1 MIHGPNSGLGV
12 RCRVNDSQPDEYLQ
26 TPNRERSGMTESSH
40 PLMRLLSHLRH
51 YRSMVLLASLCSVLN
66 KVWDLAPP
74 VLIGMAIDV
83 VATREDSFLAQ
94 MGYPDVYDQLY
105 ILTGFTVVIWVLESM
120 FQYFYAVLWR
130 NLAQTAQHELR
141 MSAYTHIQNLEMQW
155 YSEQSTG
162 GLMAIMNDDVN
173 QLERFLDQGA
183 TDLLHVAT
191 TIIVVGAI
199 MISVAPE
206 VALLAI
212 LPVPI
217 IVTGSFIYQ
226 RKIGE
231 RYTKVRGKVADLNA
245 LLNNNLHGITTIK
258 SFTAEDRE
266 VERVSAASTSY
277 RDANK
282 EAIRLSASFVPI
294 IRMAILFAF
303 TANMLVGGWFALDG
317 RIGLGA
323 YSVIV
328 FITQRLLWP
337 LTRLGETFDL
347 YQRAMA
353 STSRVLDLLDTEIGI
368 VEGETRLDSARGE
381 IEFSDVGFSYPNRE
395 VVLNDID
402 LTVPAGKT
410 VGLVGSTGSG
420 KTTLVRLLLRFH
432 DPDSG
437 IVKLDG
443 HDVRELTLESL
454 RGSIALVSQTTT
466 LFPGSVRENV
476 RYGDPD
482 ADEQAVIE
490 AARIAEALSFI
501 EDLPDGWDT
510 DIGEGGHKLSGGQRQ
525 RIAIARAVL
534 KDAPV
539 LVLDEATSNVDNETE
554 AALKR
559 SIERI
564 SVGRTTLII
573 AHRLSTVRNADV
585 IAVIGEGVI
594 SETGTHEELLESKG
608 LYSRLWA
615 VQTGEV
621 SA

>member
-1 MIHGPNSGLGV
+1 MHD
-12 RCRVNDSQPDEYLQ
+12 CQPDEYLQ
-26 TPNRERSGMTESSH
+26 TPNRKRSDMTESSH

-51 YRSMVLLASLCSVLN
+51 YRGLVLLASLCSVLN

-83 VATREDSFLAQ
+83 VAAREDSFLAQ

-105 ILTGFTVVIWVLESM
+105 ILTGITVVIWVLESM

-141 MSAYTHIQNLEMQW
+141 MSAYTHIQDLEMQW

-162 GLMAIMNDDVN
+162 SLMAIMNDDVN

-199 MISVAPE
+199 MVSVAPE

-217 IVTGSFIYQ
+217 IVGGSFIYQ
-226 RKIGE
+226 RKIGV

-258 SFTAEDRE
+258 SFTAEERE

-317 RIGLGA
+317 RISLGA

-368 VEGETRLDSARGE
+368 VEGDTSLDSVRGE
-381 IEFSDVGFSYPNRE
+381 IEFSDVEFSYPNRE
-395 VVLNDID
+395 VVLNDVD
-402 LTVPAGKT
+402 LTVSAGKT

-437 IVKLDG
+437 TVTLDG
-443 HDVRELTLESL
+443 HDVRELTLDSL

-476 RYGDPD
+476 RYGDPE
-482 ADEQAVIE
+482 ADEVAVIE

-501 EDLPDGWDT
+501 EELPDGWDT
-510 DIGEGGHKLSGGQRQ
+510 DIGEGGHRLSGGQRQ

-585 IAVIGEGVI
+585 IAVIGDGVI
-594 SETGTHEELLESKG
+594 SEMGTHEELLESSG

>member
-1 MIHGPNSGLGV
+1 MAG
-12 RCRVNDSQPDEYLQ
+12 
-26 TPNRERSGMTESSH
+26 SSH
-40 PLMRLLSHLRH
+40 PLMRLLSQLRH
-51 YRSMVLLASLCSVLN
+51 HRSTVLLASICSVVN

-83 VATREDSFLAQ
+83 VAAQEDSFLAQ
-94 MGYPDVYDQLY
+94 FGYPDVYDQLY
-105 ILTGFTVVIWVLESM
+105 ILTGITVVIWVLESI
-120 FQYFYAVLWR
+120 FQYIYAVLWR

-141 MSAYTHIQNLEMQW
+141 MSAYTHIQDLEMQW

-162 GLMAIMNDDVN
+162 SLMAILNDDVN

-212 LPVPI
+212 MPVPI
-217 IVTGSFIYQ
+217 IVAGSFIYQ
-226 RKIGE
+226 RRIGA
-231 RYTKVRGKVADLNA
+231 RYTKVRGKVADLSA
-245 LLNNNLHGITTIK
+245 LLNNNLHGIMTIK
-258 SFTAEDRE
+258 SFTAEERE
-266 VERVSAASTSY
+266 VERVGDASVSY
-277 RDANK
+277 REANRD
-282 EAIRLSASFVPI
+282 AIRLSASFVPI

-317 RIGLGA
+317 RISLGA

-353 STSRVLDLLDTEIGI
+353 STTRVLDLLDTEIGI
-368 VEGETRLDSARGE
+368 VEGDTELDVVRGE
-381 IEFSDVGFSYPNRE
+381 IRFSEVGFSYPNRE
-395 VVLNDID
+395 VVLRGVDFAI
-402 LTVPAGKT
+402 PAGRT

-432 DPDSG
+432 DPDTGTVS
-437 IVKLDG
+437 LDG

-476 RYGDPD
+476 RYGDPQ
-482 ADEQAVIE
+482 ASDEAVVE
-490 AARIAEALSFI
+490 AARIAEALGFI
-501 EDLPDGWDT
+501 EELPDGWET
-510 DIGEGGHKLSGGQRQ
+510 DIGEGGHRLSGGQRQ

-559 SIERI
+559 SIDRI
-564 SVGRTTLII
+564 SEGRTTLII

-585 IAVIGEGVI
+585 IAVIGEGRI
-594 SETGTHEELLESKG
+594 SETGTHEELLESSG

-621 SA
+621 TA

>member
-1 MIHGPNSGLGV
+1 
-12 RCRVNDSQPDEYLQ
+12 
-26 TPNRERSGMTESSH
+26 
-40 PLMRLLSHLRH
+40 
-51 YRSMVLLASLCSVLN
+51 VLLASLCSVLN

-105 ILTGFTVVIWVLESM
+105 ILTGFTVIIWVLESM

-141 MSAYTHIQNLEMQW
+141 MSAYTHIQDLEMQW

-217 IVTGSFIYQ
+217 IVAGSFIYQ
-226 RKIGE
+226 RKIGV

-266 VERVSAASTSY
+266 VERVSEASTSY

-368 VEGETRLDSARGE
+368 VEGETHLDSVRGE

-395 VVLNDID
+395 VVLNDVG

-510 DIGEGGHKLSGGQRQ
+510 DIGEGGHRLSGGQRQ

-585 IAVIGEGVI
+585 IAVIGEGAI
-594 SETGTHEELLESKG
+594 SETGTHEELLESNG

-615 VQTGEV
+615 VQTGEA

>member
-1 MIHGPNSGLGV
+1 
-12 RCRVNDSQPDEYLQ
+12 
-26 TPNRERSGMTESSH
+26 MTGSSH
-40 PLMRLLSHLRH
+40 PLMRLLSHLRQH
-51 YRSMVLLASLCSVLN
+51 RGTVLLASLCSVVN

-83 VATREDSFLAQ
+83 VAAREDSFLAT

-105 ILTGFTVVIWVLESM
+105 ILTAITVVIWVLESL

-141 MSAYTHIQNLEMQW
+141 MSAYTHIQDLEMQW

-162 GLMAIMNDDVN
+162 SLMAIMNDDVN

-206 VALLAI
+206 VAFLAI
-212 LPVPI
+212 LPVPV
-217 IVTGSFIYQ
+217 IVAGSFIYQ
-226 RKIGE
+226 RRIGV

-258 SFTAEDRE
+258 SFTAEERE
-266 VERVSAASTSY
+266 VERVEEASTSY
-277 RDANK
+277 RDANR

-303 TANMLVGGWFALDG
+303 TANMLVGGWFALEG
-317 RIGLGA
+317 RISLGA

-353 STSRVLDLLDTEIGI
+353 STARVLDLLDTEVGI
-368 VEGETRLDSARGE
+368 VEGDRNLESVRGE

-395 VVLNDID
+395 IVLNDID

-420 KTTLVRLLLRFH
+420 KTTLVRLMLRFH

-437 IVKLDG
+437 IVRLDG
-443 HDVRELTLESL
+443 HDVRELTLDSL
-454 RGSIALVSQTTT
+454 RGSISLVSQTTT
-466 LFPGSVRENV
+466 LFPGSVRDNV

-482 ADEQAVIE
+482 ADDETVVE
-490 AARIAEALSFI
+490 AARVAEALSFI
-501 EDLPDGWDT
+501 EELPDAWDT
-510 DIGEGGHKLSGGQRQ
+510 DIGEGGHRLSGGQRQ

-585 IAVIGEGVI
+585 IAVIGEGAI
-594 SETGTHEELLESKG
+594 SETGTHEELLERSG

-621 SA
+621 TV

>member
-94 MGYPDVYDQLY
+94 MGYPDVYHQLY

-141 MSAYTHIQNLEMQW
+141 MSAYTHIQDLEMQW

-368 VEGETRLDSARGE
+368 VEGETRLDSTRGE

-437 IVKLDG
+437 IVTLDG

-621 SA
+621 SV

>member
-1 MIHGPNSGLGV
+1 MTLG
-12 RCRVNDSQPDEYLQ
+12 PDEYLQ
-26 TPNRERSGMTESSH
+26 TPNRKRSGMTESSH

-51 YRSMVLLASLCSVLN
+51 YRNMVLLASLCSVLN

-141 MSAYTHIQNLEMQW
+141 MSAYTHIQDLEMQW

-226 RKIGE
+226 RKIGV

-353 STSRVLDLLDTEIGI
+353 STSRVLDLLDTKIGI

-437 IVKLDG
+437 IVTLDG

-510 DIGEGGHKLSGGQRQ
+510 DIGEGGHRLSGGQRQ

-594 SETGTHEELLESKG
+594 SETGTHEELLESNG

-621 SA
+621 ST